1 MALKTVEDAL
11 ASHSGYNHVA
21 FKVTGVDTFVVLL
34 DNGFVTGAYANNARF
49 DLSTRAGFSTDAAIA
64 QASADVNALNV
75 VLAARQDLLTDWKEN
90 YLISTIADLA
100 EVDDDA
106 IEVNATNESLQNFE
120 TDLSIEPVD
129 LDTLFNAVEQE
140 LNARNEER
148 ELLGFTDEEQ
158 ENIGFELAGDDFTPK
173 NDAQNFVRLAC
184 GSQLSIA
191 QTLGYSAGF
200 YLSEIYDAIVDLAKE
215 GLITLAKLTANGYG
229 DKVLIAAMR
238 PEQTDP
244 DQNSLAYLDAE
255 RADGQDQAHAEDLLR
270 EGQAGDDEE
279 EPVEPTEESQP
290 LEVPELPSFN
300 LDLASAD
307 DNAEETEETEE
318 KTEEEPKEEP
328 ADDNDQQVENE
339 TTYEEEATPTV
350 EDTPSDVISLV
361 NAVSKARDTLADL
374 KAKKQEVDGKI
385 ADLPVEEAEEID
397 KQINSMKEDRTEL
410 DEQIE
415 ELRQKKADLDEK
427 IADARSHKAELEEEL
442 SHRDEYEAESA
453 DLKSKIE
460 ALAEVL

>member
-21 FKVTGVDTFVVLL
+21 FKVAGADTFVVLL

-49 DLSTRAGFSTDAAIA
+49 DMSTRAGFSTDAVIS
-64 QASADVNALNV
+64 QASSDVNALNV

-90 YLISTIADLA
+90 YLISTIADLS

-120 TDLSIEPVD
+120 TDLSVDPVD

-200 YLSEIYDAIVDLAKE
+200 YLSEIYDAIVDLARE

-270 EGQAGDDEE
+270 EVQAGDDDEE
-279 EPVEPTEESQP
+279 KPAEPAEELQP

-300 LDLASAD
+300 LDLASVDD
-307 DNAEETEETEE
+307 DNADETEE
-318 KTEEEPKEEP
+318 KTEEEP
-328 ADDNDQQVENE
+328 ADANDQPVENE
-339 TTYEEEATPTV
+339 TTYEEEATPAAD
-350 EDTPSDVISLV
+350 DTPSDVISLV

-397 KQINSMKEDRTEL
+397 KQVNSMKEDRTEL

>member
-21 FKVTGVDTFVVLL
+21 FKVAGGDTFVVLL
-34 DNGFVTGAYANNARF
+34 DNGLVTGAYANNARF
-49 DLSTRAGFSTDAAIA
+49 DLSTRAGFSTDTEIA
-64 QASADVNALNV
+64 QASADINALNV
-75 VLAARQDLLTDWKEN
+75 ILAARQDLLTDWKEN
-90 YLISTIADLA
+90 YLVSTIADLA
-100 EVDDDA
+100 EIDDDA
-106 IEVNATNESLQNFE
+106 IEINATNEGSQDFE
-120 TDLSIEPVD
+120 VALSVDPVD
-129 LDTLFNAVEQE
+129 LDTLVNAVAQE
-140 LNARNEER
+140 LNERNEER
-148 ELLGFTDEEQ
+148 ELLGFTYEEQ
-158 ENIGFELAGDDFTPK
+158 ENIGFELAGEDFTPK

-191 QTLGYSAGF
+191 QALGYSSGF
-200 YLSEIYDAIVDLAKE
+200 YLSEIYGAIVDLAQK
-215 GLITLAKLTANGYG
+215 GLITLAQLTANGYG

-244 DQNSLAYLDAE
+244 EQNSLAYLDAE
-255 RADGQDQAHAEDLLR
+255 RADGQDQARAEDLLR
-270 EGQAGDDEE
+270 EGQDTTEEEE
-279 EPVEPTEESQP
+279 EPVEPVEEQKP
-290 LEVPELPSFN
+290 LDVPELPSFN
-300 LDLASAD
+300 LDLASGE
-307 DNAEETEETEE
+307 DNTEE
-318 KTEEEPKEEP
+318 KAEEEP
-328 ADDNDQQVENE
+328 ADIYDQPVENE
-339 TTYEEEATPTV
+339 TTYEEETAPTVETNPTV
-350 EDTPSDVISLV
+350 EDAPSDVISLV
-361 NAVSKARDTLADL
+361 NAVSKARETLADL
-374 KAKKQEVDGKI
+374 KTQKREVDGKI

-427 IADARSHKAELEEEL
+427 IADARARKAEIEEEL

>member
-21 FKVTGVDTFVVLL
+21 FKVAGVDTFVVLL

-129 LDTLFNAVEQE
+129 LDTLFNSVEQE

-158 ENIGFELAGDDFTPK
+158 ESIGFELAGDDFTPK

-191 QTLGYSAGF
+191 QTLGYSTGF
-200 YLSEIYDAIVDLAKE
+200 YLSEIYDAIVDLARE
-215 GLITLAKLTANGYG
+215 GLIILAKLTANGYG

-255 RADGQDQAHAEDLLR
+255 RPDGQDQAHAEDLLR
-270 EGQAGDDEE
+270 EVQAGDDEE
-279 EPVEPTEESQP
+279 KPDEESQY

-307 DNAEETEETEE
+307 DDNADETDNTDETEE
-318 KTEEEPKEEP
+318 KTEEEPTD
-328 ADDNDQQVENE
+328 ANDQPVENE

-350 EDTPSDVISLV
+350 DDTPYDVISLV